1 GRFHDSG
8 HSLWERTV
16 AALRLNLGVLLG
28 AVPGIV
34 VYLVGHAL
42 GLAVEQA
49 ALVAVWC
56 TAVLLGVVG
65 FFAAYRA
72 GARGG
77 RLGSETALAAAC
89 GGVVIA
95 VKYLLHRRDRRPP
108 RRAGRCPHPGPAHGA
123 PSPGAAPG
131 PGTVT
136 PDGTA
141 QAAPGDVAA
150 FTGSRPDPRYV
161 DHREHVSFVRAP
173 FAARTWRE
181 YGYLWLA
188 ILLAPFAF
196 AYGLFSVTFLVAMLV
211 PVLGL
216 VLAGWV
222 VVGGRGWGSM
232 YRSIARSTLGVD
244 VAAPAPYVRRKGFWS
259 TLWHGIGDGTGWRAV
274 LFLLVTFPLAI
285 VAF

>member
-1 GRFHDSG
+1 GRD
-8 HSLWERTV
+8 
-16 AALRLNLGVLLG
+16 
-28 AVPGIV
+28 
-34 VYLVGHAL
+34 
-42 GLAVEQA
+42 
-49 ALVAVWC
+49 
-56 TAVLLGVVG
+56 
-65 FFAAYRA
+65 
-72 GARGG
+72 GG
-77 RLGSETALAAAC
+77 
-89 GGVVIA
+89 
-95 VKYLLHRRDRRPP
+95 
-108 RRAGRCPHPGPAHGA
+108 CPHPGTADASLSRPRALVETGTMTAVTPDQPSVVPPGGPARPGA
-123 PSPGAAPG
+123 PSTGAAPG

-232 YRSIARSTLGVD
+232 Y
-244 VAAPAPYVRRKGFWS
+244 
-259 TLWHGIGDGTGWRAV
+259 
-274 LFLLVTFPLAI
+274 
-285 VAF
+285 